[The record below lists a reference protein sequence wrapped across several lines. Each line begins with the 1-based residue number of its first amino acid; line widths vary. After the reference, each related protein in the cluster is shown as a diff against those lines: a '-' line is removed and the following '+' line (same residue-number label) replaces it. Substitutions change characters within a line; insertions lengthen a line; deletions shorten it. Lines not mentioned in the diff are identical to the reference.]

1 MNSSMKRLW
10 HYLNPYKRQLI
21 YVVILLVVTVIMI
34 AAAPLVEGFIT
45 TQLLSDVT
53 AMKQGTGT
61 GVQFD
66 KIIRLIIILFMVYT
80 INTVS
85 KLLLQYYLSEAIQD
99 ATYDLRMDVKEKM
112 SRIPIAYYDKHTA
125 GDLMSR
131 ISTDVEAISNSL
143 QQSFATIVQAILMI
157 IISVVMMFV
166 LDVKMALISI
176 TIIPLSII
184 ASKIIINYSQDLFDQ
199 TQDALGDLNTVVQE
213 KFTGF
218 NEIKLYNYQDEAGE
232 NFAEVSKVLSETS
245 FKANFISGLMGPAV
259 SLFTYSV
266 IAYVIFAGARNVLL
280 GTFTVG
286 ALQAFIRYIWQ
297 INQPLNQMT
306 QLSSAIQG
314 SFSAMGRV
322 FEFLDE
328 DEEPLVDGIPKTIED
343 YKGAVSFNDISF
355 GYGKDLILKNLSV
368 DVEPGQMV
376 AIVGPTGAGKTTIIN
391 LLMRFYDV
399 NAGSITIDGV
409 DIRDMDRDYLR
420 SYFGMVLQDTWLFS
434 GRIRDNIAYGKEDAT
449 MPEIIEVAK
458 RANVHHFIR
467 TQPDGYN
474 MVLNE
479 ESSNVSNGEKQLI
492 TIARALLSDPKILIL
507 DEATSSVDTRLDAMI
522 QEAMAELTKNRTS
535 FVIAHR
541 LSTIKNADVI
551 LVVKDGNI
559 IEKGNHDDLLAE
571 NGYYAEL
578 YNSQFADS

>member
-1 MNSSMKRLW
+1 MSKQLKRLW
-10 HYLNPYKRQLI
+10 QYLNPYKKEL
-21 YVVILLVVTVIMI
+21 LLVVALLIITVMMV
-34 AAAPLVEGFIT
+34 ALAPLVEGFVT

-53 AMKQGTGT
+53 AMRNGTGT

-66 KIIRLIIILFMVYT
+66 KIIRLIIILFFIYV
-80 INTVS
+80 INTS
-85 KLLLQYYLSEAIQD
+85 TRLLLQYFLSDAIQN

-112 SRIPIAYYDKHTA
+112 SRIPISYYDKHTA

-143 QQSFATIVQAILMI
+143 QQSFAAILQAVLMI
-157 IISVVMMFV
+157 VISVIMMFV
-166 LDVKMALISI
+166 LDVKMAIVSVM
-176 TIIPLSII
+176 IIPFSLF
-184 ASKIIINYSQDLFDQ
+184 ASKIIIKHSQVLFDE

-218 NEIKLYNYQDEAGE
+218 NEIKLYNYQDEASE
-232 NFAEVSKVLSETS
+232 DFAKVSTVLSETS

-259 SLFTYSV
+259 ALLTYSI

-322 FEFLDE
+322 FDFLDE
-328 DEEPLVDGIPKTIED
+328 EEEIVIDNPKTIED
-343 YKGAVSFNDISF
+343 YEGAVSFNDISF
-355 GYGKDLILKNLSV
+355 GYGENLVLKNLSV
-368 DVEPGQMV
+368 DIKPGQMV

-399 NAGSITIDGV
+399 NDGSITIDGV

-434 GRIRDNIAYGKEDAT
+434 GRIRDNIAYGKSDAT

-479 ESSNVSNGEKQLI
+479 ESTNVSNGEKQLI

-522 QEAMAELTKNRTS
+522 QEAMNELTKDRTS

-541 LSTIKNADVI
+541 LSTIRNADVI

-559 IEKGNHDDLLAE
+559 IEKGNHDALLSQ
-571 NGYYAEL
+571 NGFYAEL
-578 YNSQFADS
+578 YNSQFSDQ